1 MEEIAIGIDLGTTY
15 SCVGVFKDGQCKI
28 IANED
33 GNNTTPSFVA
43 YDSEGERLIGE
54 AAKNQLS
61 ANPKNTI
68 FNVKRL
74 IGRLYNDPSLK
85 DDLKNLPFKVINK
98 GNNPVIK
105 INKGTQIKEFRPEEV
120 SSAILQKMK
129 SIAEDYLGHDVKHAV
144 ITVPAYFN
152 DAMRRATKDAGV
164 IAGLNVLRIINE
176 PTAAAIAYGL
186 DKMTAKEKYILIFDC
201 GGGTHDVTLLEVAGG
216 VFTVK
221 ATAGDTHLGGEDFD
235 NVLVKY
241 FISEFKKQSG
251 FDITK
256 NVKSVSRL
264 KKECERIK
272 RVLSGAKNATLN
284 IDALYKGEDFV
295 CSLTRTKF
303 ETLVGDV
310 INRVLD
316 PVKKV
321 LTDAKIDKSC
331 IHEIVLVGG
340 STRIPAIQERLS
352 NYFDGKKLNKSINP
366 DEAVA
371 YGAAVQA
378 AILMGDK
385 SSKIKDIVLVDV
397 IPLTLGIETSGG
409 VMTPLIPRNTTIPT
423 EKEKIFSTYEDNQTG
438 VFIQI
443 FEGERKLTKDNNLL
457 GTFHLDGIPP
467 MPKGRPEI
475 RIIYNINSDGILTVT
490 AEDLGSG
497 KDGSI
502 TIKNDTKRLSD
513 EQIEQLVKEA
523 EQNKHDD
530 EMAIKKIDMINEIE
544 SYPRNVREILTNKKL
559 SSYLNKKDID
569 NIKLKLA
576 ELEKWI
582 SGNKQAPVDEMESVL
597 NKFRDFY
604 NPIITRAYEQS
615 SKNTH
620 STDNKKSNESDES
633 ESGESDE
640 SESGE
645 SDESES
651 GESDESDESDESESD
666 ESESE

>member
-43 YDSEGERLIGE
+43 YDAEGERLIGE

-61 ANPKNTI
+61 TNPKNTI

-74 IGRLYNDPSLK
+74 IGRLYNDPAIK
-85 DDLKNLPFKVINK
+85 EDLKNFPFKVFNK
-98 GNNPVIK
+98 GGSPIIK
-105 INKGTQIKEFRPEEV
+105 VKKGTQTKELRPEEV

-129 SIAEDYLGHDVKHAV
+129 SIAEDYLGHAVNKAV

-152 DAMRRATKDAGV
+152 DAMRRATRDAGV
-164 IAGLNVLRIINE
+164 IAGLDVLRIINE

-186 DKMTAKEKYILIFDC
+186 DKITDKEKYILIFDC

-235 NVLVKY
+235 NVLVNH
-241 FISEFKKQSG
+241 FIAEFKKQSG
-251 FDITK
+251 CDISK
-256 NVKSVSRL
+256 NAKSVSRL
-264 KKECERIK
+264 KKECEKLK
-272 RVLSGAKNATLN
+272 RVLSGAKNAKLN

-303 ETLVGDV
+303 ESIVGDV

-321 LTDAKIDKSC
+321 LADAKIDKSN
-331 IHEIVLVGG
+331 INEIVLVGG

-352 NYFDGKKLNKSINP
+352 SYFDGKKLNKSINP

-438 VFIQI
+438 VFIQV

-475 RIIYNINSDGILTVT
+475 KVIYNINSDGILTVT
-490 AEDLGSG
+490 AKDLGSG

-513 EQIEQLVKEA
+513 EQIEKLVKEA
-523 EQNKHDD
+523 EQNKHEDD
-530 EMAIKKIDMINEIE
+530 MAIKKIDLINEIE
-544 SYPRNVREILTNKKL
+544 SYPRSVREILTNKKL
-559 SSYLNKKDID
+559 SSYINKKDID
-569 NIKLKLA
+569 RIKTELVD
-576 ELEKWI
+576 LEKWI
-582 SGNKQAPVDEMESVL
+582 ADNRHASVEDMENVL

-604 NPIITRAYEQS
+604 NPIITSAYEQS
-615 SKNTH
+615 SKNNKNNAN
-620 STDNKKSNESDES
+620 DNQDNDAESDSGSDS
-633 ESGESDE
+633 E
-640 SESGE
+640 
-645 SDESES
+645 
-651 GESDESDESDESESD
+651 
-666 ESESE
+666 